1 MENKKNQMKNNEAHQ
16 KQEVN
21 KPNQQ
26 KQKKKSKSP
35 YFMTMMLALYGV
47 LYFVDQ
53 DKVISGIKY
62 VYEIFKDLLPILLL
76 VYVFMVAMSFMNE
89 KKLRK
94 TIEKSPSIIKYI
106 MMSVL
111 GTLSHG
117 PIYAWYPF
125 LKDLNEKGI
134 SKGNVGSFLYARG
147 IKLTLLPMLISFF
160 DLKFAIILS
169 IVTFAF
175 AILQGILIDMTS
187 KHDTMS

>member
-1 MENKKNQMKNNEAHQ
+1 MENKKNQMKNSESYQ
-16 KQEVN
+16 KQEAN

-53 DKVISGIKY
+53 DKVVSGIKY
-62 VYEIFKDLLPILLL
+62 VYEIFKDLLPILVL

-94 TIEKSPSIIKYI
+94 TIEKSPSIVKYI

-147 IKLTLLPMLISFF
+147 IKLTLLPMLVSFF

-169 IVTFAF
+169 IITFVF
-175 AILQGILIDMTS
+175 AILQGMLIDMTS
-187 KHDTMS
+187 KHDTLS

>member
-1 MENKKNQMKNNEAHQ
+1 MENNKNQMKNSESHQ
-16 KQEVN
+16 KQESN

-26 KQKKKSKSP
+26 KKQKKSKSP

-53 DKVISGIKY
+53 DKVVSGIKY
-62 VYEIFKDLLPILLL
+62 VYEIFKDLLPILVL

-94 TIEKSPSIIKYI
+94 TIEKSPSIVKYI
-106 MMSVL
+106 MMSLL

-134 SKGNVGSFLYARG
+134 SKGNVGAFLYARG

-169 IVTFAF
+169 IVTFGF
-175 AILQGILIDMTS
+175 AILQGMLIDMTS